1 MLSGNVRA
9 DTSILDQGRASLRAA
24 AMGSFTLG
32 MLGGVR
38 LRQRLSPEIERY
50 AVYQRW
56 MKFWCEGLLRIFGVE
71 ATIVASAGERPGDA
85 RRSGAAPA
93 ARLVIANHRSPLD
106 IPLLLREFG
115 GVALSRAD
123 LANWPVLGAAARSAE
138 TIFVDR
144 EDTMSGVVAARTIRD
159 RLRNGRS
166 VIVFPEGTTFA
177 GDEVRPFHEGAL
189 AAARGLP
196 IEIVPVGIAYQAGSE
211 FVEPT
216 FGAHLLRVAARRR
229 TRVALA
235 IGPARTMSG
244 SRRELSTALRAEIQ
258 SLVELARRSVGD
270 F

>member
-1 MLSGNVRA
+1 
-9 DTSILDQGRASLRAA
+9 
-24 AMGSFTLG
+24 MGAYTLG

-38 LRQRLSPEIERY
+38 LRQKLARETERY

-56 MKFWCEGLLRIFGVE
+56 MKAWCEGLLRIFGVE
-71 ATIVASAGERPGDA
+71 ATIVSSIQGGPQSGPASC
-85 RRSGAAPA
+85 

-123 LANWPVLGAAARSAE
+123 LAKWPVLGAAARSAE

-144 EDTMSGVVAARTIRD
+144 ADTMSGVVAARTIRD

-189 AAARGLP
+189 AAARGLSV
-196 IEIVPVGIAYQAGSE
+196 EIIPVGIAYQAGSE

-216 FGAHLLRVAARRR
+216 FGEHVLRVAARRR

-235 IGPARTMSG
+235 IGPARPMTG
-244 SRRELSTALRAEIQ
+244 SRRELSVALRTEIQ
-258 SLVELARRSVGD
+258 SLVQLARRSVGE